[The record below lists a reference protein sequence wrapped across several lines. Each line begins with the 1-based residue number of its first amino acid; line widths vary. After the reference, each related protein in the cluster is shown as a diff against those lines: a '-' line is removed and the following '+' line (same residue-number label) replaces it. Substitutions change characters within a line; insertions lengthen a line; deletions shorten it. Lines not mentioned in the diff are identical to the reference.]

1 MKLNIDQE
9 KKLVEIRKVLGNIP
23 IKDLIS
29 TKEENLLKTS
39 EIEGKGEDPI
49 NFIGWAKAFK
59 TVSQIYPSLEYK
71 PINFD
76 IDGNE
81 TENGFPYQPL
91 NVKVTGLEKYEKA
104 YNEWFA
110 NTQVLINKGIIL
122 PDAYFDTRPRP
133 EDFHDSIENVGY
145 QVCVEITIDGI
156 THKQWL
162 PIMEY
167 NLNFAPAK
175 NKDYVVV
182 KDDNEGSFIAT
193 VGALDSTMVNTSIQR
208 CFVKGLTFFN
218 FGLSLY
224 ETVHKMKEK
233 NKEKDKEFQ
242 KALAKSQES
251 SSKPEEETSETGGG
265 EDGASTEEEKETSL
279 DEAKEVIV
287 TSEVPTLEKFKGR
300 TVFRLISNG
309 LEGKSNP
316 STCLAALEKFLNS
329 DVTEEEKKAAK
340 VLLNNYKAE
349 LESKGAQ
356 HKKELEEKRAERK
369 ALKKTAVKENVE
381 ETTKPSESTTPV
393 TEQLSFDS

>member
-91 NVKVTGLEKYEKA
+91 NVKVSGLEKYEKA
-104 YNEWFA
+104 YNEWIA
-110 NTQVLINKGIIL
+110 NMQVLVNESLNKGVSL

-133 EDFHDSIENVGY
+133 ENFHDSIENVGY

-156 THKQWL
+156 THRQWL

-182 KDDNEGSFIAT
+182 KDDNEDSYIAT

-233 NKEKDKEFQ
+233 NKEKDKAFQ
-242 KALAKSQES
+242 EAVEKNKKAEDND
-251 SSKPEEETSETGGG
+251 SKTGD
-265 EDGASTEEEKETSL
+265 DGTSTEEEKETSL
-279 DEAKEVIV
+279 DEAKEVVV

-316 STCLAALEKFLNS
+316 NTCLAALEKFLNS

-393 TEQLSFDS
+393 TEQLSFDA